1 MWRAVRIVFLFSWI
15 SDASMRQN
23 CKYHDVVEYLNISSK
38 QELLLYSI
46 PKKNWE
52 ENLEVGLQFTLISIL
67 SVQEKLQVAT
77 FYFWLNMVWKN
88 EFISWNPLDFCNI
101 TNITLPVNLFW
112 TPHIF
117 IDEQYLFYF
126 PYLLNMF

>member
-1 MWRAVRIVFLFSWI
+1 MWRTVRMVFLFSWL
-15 SDASMRQN
+15 SDASMKQI
-23 CKYHDVVEYLNISSK
+23 CTYHDVVEYLNISSK
-38 QELLLYSI
+38 KELLLYSI

-52 ENLEVGLQFTLISIL
+52 ETLEVGLDFTLISIL
-67 SVQEKLQVAT
+67 SV
-77 FYFWLNMVWKN
+77 VWKD

-101 TNITLPVNLFW
+101 TSITLPVNLFW

-126 PYLLNMF
+126 LYLLNTF